1 MEEYEPVPKSK
12 KTEIH
17 TNSLSISTFIV
28 FLFFAIITWIL
39 IFGNLIIGCLTNFSC
54 TKFLP
59 SPGYLG
65 CFRGHDRLFIVGCTL
80 YGFILPLFYSS
91 AYTNFRQRLSE
102 FKKKVFIFLS
112 ICSSISLPV
121 LSLSDEVI
129 DVHVLPVSFIYN
141 FSSSTFVVSNL
152 ILTILA
158 YFELRNFYSALNDK
172 EKKWYR
178 FLQGVIF
185 LMFLLIVLD
194 FLQWKYST
202 SSIRNAILS
211 ENGQSVNEWCLV
223 TIGIFLP
230 VMFSM
235 FFRDS
240 NLHFALKSEAAKKE
254 DTFDIELSEVNS

>member
-1 MEEYEPVPKSK
+1 MEEYEQVPKSQ
-12 KTEIH
+12 KTEIQ
-17 TNSLSISTFIV
+17 TNSVSISTFIV
-28 FLFFAIITWIL
+28 LLFFSILTWIL
-39 IFGNLIIGCLTNFSC
+39 IIGNLLIGCLTNFSC
-54 TKFLP
+54 FKFLP

-91 AYTNFRQRLSE
+91 AYTNFRPRLSE
-102 FKKKVFIFLS
+102 LKKKMFIFLS
-112 ICSSISLPV
+112 ICSSISLPI

-152 ILTILA
+152 ILTVLA
-158 YFELRNFYSALNDK
+158 YLELRNFYSALNDK

-178 FLQGVIF
+178 FLQVVIF
-185 LMFLLIVLD
+185 LIFFLVTLD

-202 SSIRNAILS
+202 SSIRNQILS
-211 ENGQSVNEWCLV
+211 ENGQSVTEWCLV

-230 VMFSM
+230 VIFSL

-240 NLHFALKSEAAKKE
+240 NLHFALKSEVVKE
-254 DTFDIELSEVNS
+254 DDTFDIELSEVNS